1 MNALNC
7 RVQDFRVDYAHPA
20 RPSNKNLF
28 IMKLRLPRQLMAAVV
43 AAVSAVTF
51 GTLATGTAAYGST
64 TYNDLTTKDY
74 FEANENVYN
83 TGKGTFYL
91 KTTSCDLNLTLT
103 LNLNKLNDFQT
114 VHDYANGGYYS
125 PFVTWTYNNNPG
137 ATYGMADV
145 ARGYSGV
152 DYDSGFTG
160 YWAGSPWTTGTKIT
174 TDTLWAD
181 YADTD
186 GNVTLT
192 INNTPNGTTNNVVV
206 TATNKSGTVQTLYSA
221 NGLRSQNYTSQN
233 ITSFTVNMNY
243 VTSVTLNTDS
253 TLESSSFTPPKDY
266 TIPFESERTDGTSV
280 GRVLFMGDS
289 ITHGVQDMS
298 YRWGLFKTFV
308 DNGIENEIAGP
319 LSGYHSDPLNSDYNG
334 NYSSSQ
340 YGGETFDNAHYA
352 QSSGRTHNMLTASGS
367 VNALG
372 NSTGVN
378 YGGVS
383 SAKVGK
389 EYNADTYIMMMGTND
404 ILSDGAYNDTNM
416 PKVTERLL
424 GVGEV
429 QGGKWVNG
437 DVVSALIGAQGTD
450 PSTAAFSGKWGT
462 MGQIIDNMKMGA
474 DDTMYIVS
482 IPTWGEGRTGLNGAA
497 SYVAEYNVKLEKWV
511 DAYNE
516 SESHTGT
523 VKYVDVNR
531 GLVNVTRNGQ
541 FLAPDAFFRTA
552 GGDYIHPNEQGALI
566 IAGNLAQGMG
576 LAGRTAGLARS
587 AAGHAGHGWQS
598 AESTISLAADATVEA
613 VTGTPFTADGGYT
626 IDFSAVFGDGAAN
639 GWSDKSNALS
649 ISVGDGSNT
658 GTLKLSEGYIS
669 WGDKLLFCQDNHLVS
684 NDSLRIAF
692 TQGNAEQNI
701 GGGYYVWL
709 GDMLIGQAL
718 TAGTGTLNGVTLSSL
733 GGSATVKGLQYT
745 NTAYAP
751 STTLIT
757 SYDNGRGDVLRPMGN
772 HDNAAKVVGSD
783 IDWSNAATSTIAKG
797 VDNVSSFTDG
807 KATVELTAVSGWFA
821 AGAVTT
827 TGNIEAK
834 LSGKTTGN
842 NGFAV
847 QGGKL
852 TGDVTME
859 ITSSTVNEGG
869 YATAGVT
876 QKAALAG
883 SYGGASVTGTFTAYI
898 NDSTLNG
905 DMVGGTL
912 HGTGS
917 IGAVDFV
924 VNNGEVNGTIYGGSK
939 TAGTVGNGTADG
951 EGNFSNTAV
960 AITVNGGHVT
970 GDVNGGGTAGI
981 VKGNAEI
988 TINGGII
995 DGNITGGDI
1004 QGKSTVTVEG
1014 NKALIGG
1021 DIKADTVQLKSV
1033 AESGTSD
1040 GFDKYAGTITAT
1052 NLVLDNYTA
1061 GKVNATLVTDYV
1073 TATNGTIATIHGLT
1087 LRNCSIDAKGATA
1100 LTLGENIHSGN
1111 TISYS
1116 GNIRLEDGTSFTI
1129 DNPTAVAEGSEG
1141 FSDGVYIYK
1150 VSNGQTG
1157 SLQAADG
1164 TALTGT
1170 HTATFTG
1177 TDALAGKLFSYESST
1192 GALIAHSNT
1201 ATYNIVSSTVDYS
1214 GISSA
1219 AGVTMSGGQ
1228 LNLDTALT
1236 GGTITATGGTVNIG
1250 EGVTL
1255 AAASV
1260 SSGST
1265 VSLSGE
1271 GTFAIASSLN
1281 NTGATQSLP
1290 TGITFAD
1297 DAWHG
1302 IVRVTGGTMNIGDT
1316 IQALTQGDSSVEL
1329 SGVSGYLGT
1338 SATYSGNII
1347 LTNNGSTP
1355 AVNISASVS
1364 NQDTKLSGSISGD
1377 GDIIRT
1383 IGNGNTLSFTGDI
1396 SGWTGTYYNGNV
1408 AGTANPGWNTLNFR
1422 SGETINANF
1431 VNNAIT
1437 NNCYLTLNLNGDTVV
1452 NGTLSTK
1459 TQALNVNVGGTVT
1472 FNNSAAITSLSANG
1486 KSVTIGSNGA
1496 THGAL
1501 TVSGTANI
1509 GKLTVQEGTTATF
1522 NGTNVTINA
1531 GGWDT
1536 VGIEAANGTI
1546 KFANGTNLRGAG
1558 SATIG
1563 TLIIGD
1569 ASQGQGGTLTYAGTH
1584 NGDYAK
1590 EVTIHNLQSSAGA
1603 SLHLV
1608 RDYQTQKNTTYVL
1621 GGSNSVAANN
1631 TFNGTIHF
1639 DTVVLGNGQAQLV
1652 LADTNIA
1659 ANAQLTLNNTSSKT
1673 TYVGI
1678 AADTV
1683 KVQGIA
1689 DAEGSTSLVKIYSG
1703 NTGNGTINGASD
1715 GRVRTLEITGS
1726 GEYSTA
1732 ATLGANINILVSGT
1746 GTQTFTGDMSAFNG
1760 TFTTSQ
1766 PGTVQLASG
1775 AANLGV
1781 ITMHNSSATDA
1792 SILRFSAKEGASN
1805 EYTFSTWTMSDNG
1818 DTGLKW
1824 MIVDKGVTVKGTG
1837 SNIGVGSVATINNGW
1852 GIAGGGLEV
1861 NGKLVTAG
1869 VISMDGPSSSTL
1881 KGTGTIQTTGL
1892 NVSNGNTVN
1901 VEGGVRIEVTSDKGI
1916 YKRAG
1921 GDSTLNLAEATLAA
1935 TSTDWELKNNINYVN
1950 LTSADKGTTF
1960 DAAADRTI
1968 TVSKAMGGAGAL
1980 VKTGE
1985 GKLSLNAAN
1994 SFSGGVTVKEGT
2006 LEMKNASALGSG
2018 SLTMEGGTLEV
2029 AQGVKA
2035 SATAA
2040 ADKDFKGSIS
2050 VGANGALD
2058 VLHLSDTATAEL
2070 VNLNLDTN
2078 AVFGVYTSV
2087 LASEENVAA
2096 LSVSGTLTASAGST
2110 LNADLVM
2117 QSGSTLHLAEGAAL
2131 TMGCSVTL
2139 ENGTKLELGGN
2150 PLDGPVSLY
2159 KDVESLTLGDTTY
2172 TYEQMGWYDAAGII
2186 TSLNGEALSGDY
2198 VIGYWNGTVSFA
2210 EKSVPE
2216 PATATLSLL
2225 ALAALAARRKRK

>member
-1 MNALNC
+1 
-7 RVQDFRVDYAHPA
+7 
-20 RPSNKNLF
+20 
-28 IMKLRLPRQLMAAVV
+28 MKLRLPRQLMAAVV

-74 FEANENVYN
+74 FETNEHVYSTG
-83 TGKGTFYL
+83 TGKFYL
-91 KTTSCDLNLTLT
+91 ETEGCTLNLTLT
-103 LNLNKLNDFQT
+103 MNLDAFEAYQG
-114 VHDYANGGYYS
+114 VHDYANAGNYS
-125 PFVTWTYNNNPG
+125 SFVSWTYAGNANS
-137 ATYGMADV
+137 TYGLADISSNHSSV
-145 ARGYSGV
+145 NYSGI
-152 DYDSGFTG
+152 TG
-160 YWAGSPWTTGTKIT
+160 MWNGSPWSQSTANRYIT
-174 TDTLWAD
+174 LDTLRS
-181 YADTD
+181 YADES

-192 INNTPNGTTNNVVV
+192 INNNPGASSNHV
-206 TATNKSGTVQTLYSA
+206 TVAVGSQTLYMGD
-221 NGLRSQNYTSQN
+221 GLRSQNYTSQHV
-233 ITSFTVNMNY
+233 TSFTVNTNY
-243 VTSVTLNTDS
+243 VTSVTLNTES
-253 TLESSSFTPPKDY
+253 TLNSSSFTPPKDY
-266 TIPFESERTDGTSV
+266 TIPFESERTDRTSV

-289 ITHGVQDMS
+289 ITHGVEEMS
-298 YRWGLFKTFV
+298 WRWGLFKTFV

-319 LSGYHSDPLNSDYNG
+319 LTGYNSTPLNTDYNG
-334 NYSSSQ
+334 DTASTP
-340 YGGETFDNAHYA
+340 YGGQVFENVHYA
-352 QSSGRTHNMLTASGS
+352 QASGRTHNMLTA
-367 VNALG
+367 G
-372 NSTGVN
+372 NSTNVFGNGTGVN

-404 ILSDGAYNDTNM
+404 ILSDGANTAEKM
-416 PKVTERLL
+416 ATLTERLL
-424 GVGEV
+424 GAGSV
-429 QGGKWVNG
+429 QNGAWVNA
-437 DVVSALIGAQGTD
+437 DQLSALVGAAGTD
-450 PSTAAFSGKWGT
+450 PSTAAHTGKWGT
-462 MGQIIDNMKMGA
+462 MGQIIDNMKMGEN
-474 DDTMYIVS
+474 DTMYVLS
-482 IPTWGEGRTGLNGAA
+482 IPTWAQGRQNIQVYAN
-497 SYVAEYNVKLEKWV
+497 YVPS
-511 DAYNE
+511 YNE
-516 SESHTGT
+516 NLKLWTESYSASHTGT
-523 VKYVDVNR
+523 VKYVDINR
-531 GLVNVTRNGQ
+531 GLVDKTLGGT
-541 FLAPDAFFRTA
+541 FLGPNDFFRPGA
-552 GGDYIHPNEQGALI
+552 ADSLHPNEQGALI

-576 LAGRTAGLARS
+576 LAGRTAGLHRADS
-587 AAGHAGHGWQS
+587 QTANTTWLSGEAEYTINAGQS
-598 AESTISLAADATVEA
+598 VNLATNA
-613 VTGTPFTADGGYT
+613 FNMMGGYT
-626 IDFSAVFGDGAAN
+626 VDFSANFGNGATDGWLA
-639 GWSDKSNALS
+639 KTNALS
-649 ISVGDGSNT
+649 ISVGDGSNV

-669 WGDKLLFCQDNHLVS
+669 WGDTKLLFCQDNSVQG
-684 NDSLRIAF
+684 NDNIRIAYH
-692 TQGNAEQNI
+692 TGDADHQVGQ
-701 GGGYYVWL
+701 GYYVWL

-718 TAGTGTLNGVTLSSL
+718 TAGSGSLNGITLSSV
-733 GGSATVKGLQYT
+733 GATGTVSGLTYS

-751 STTLIT
+751 TTTGIT
-757 SYDNGRGDVLRPMGN
+757 SAENAFYATITKVLES
-772 HDNAAKVVGSD
+772 HDNADKVTGSG
-783 IDWSNAATSTIAKG
+783 IDWTNAVTNTAQKG
-797 VDNVSSFTDG
+797 VTAASSFTNG
-807 KATVELTAVSGWFA
+807 KATVELTNVGGWFA
-821 AGAVTT
+821 AGAVTA
-827 TGNIEAK
+827 TGDIEAK
-834 LSGKTTGN
+834 LSGKTTTN

-847 QGGKL
+847 QGGTL
-852 TGDVTME
+852 TGNVTME
-859 ITSSTVNEGG
+859 ITDSTVNSGT
-869 YATAGVT
+869 YSNIS
-876 QKAALAG
+876 AALAG
-883 SYGGASVTGTFTAYI
+883 SFGGATVTGTFAAYV
-898 NDSTLNG
+898 DGSTLNG

-912 HGTGS
+912 NGTGS

-924 VNNGEVNGTIYGGSK
+924 VNSGVVNGTVYGGSK
-939 TAGTVGNGTADG
+939 TAGTVGNGTADS

-970 GDVNGGGTAGI
+970 GDVNGGGTAGT

-1004 QGKSTVTVEG
+1004 QGSSTVTVEG

-1021 DIKADTVQLKSV
+1021 NITADTVKLKQVEAS
-1033 AESGTSD
+1033 EYSD
-1040 GFDKYAGTITAT
+1040 TFDKYKGRITAT

-1061 GKVNATLVTDYV
+1061 GLVNATLVTDYV

-1150 VSNGQTG
+1150 VSDGQTG

-1302 IVRVTGGTMNIGDT
+1302 IVRVTGGTMNIGNT

-1968 TVSKAMGGAGAL
+1968 TVSKAMGGVGAL

-2078 AVFGVYTSV
+2078 AVFGVYTSE
-2087 LASEENVAA
+2087 LANEENVAA
-2096 LSVSGTLTASAGST
+2096 IAVSGTLTASAGST